1 MVIFTREVG
10 SMTKPM
16 AMEHIDMLMGL
27 LMLETGSRIS
37 NMEEESKTGLMVQ
50 STKVFIKM
58 ERSTEMASLLSRMA
72 AFIRASLSIMKF
84 VELAN
89 TFGLMAKCTRV
100 NGIKTEC
107 MEPERLFGGME
118 TSTKAHL

>member
-27 LMLETGSRIS
+27 LMLETGPRIS

-84 VELAN
+84 VALAN

-107 MEPERLFGGME
+107 MELERLFGGME